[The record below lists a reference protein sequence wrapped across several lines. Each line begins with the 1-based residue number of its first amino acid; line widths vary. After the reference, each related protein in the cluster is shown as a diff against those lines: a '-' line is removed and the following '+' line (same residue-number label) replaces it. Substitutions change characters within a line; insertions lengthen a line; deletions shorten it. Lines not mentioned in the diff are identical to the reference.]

1 MYIQPITNNSISMY
15 GAKPP
20 NKPGS
25 WRRFIDKIEQKV
37 VDIFP
42 NATFN
47 DTPKKVENIAKV
59 ADRISRP
66 MENRLI
72 MGATAIVTQPAID
85 RYNHKVDEETRIVS
99 RNRTVAKIIAGT
111 TVGAI
116 VRGSSYK
123 IVEKM
128 TDINNVG
135 KHSKSL
141 IPKAYLE
148 EFKNVPKKLGHYRS
162 ALATFV
168 AILAMCVTNFA
179 IDAPLTVYLT
189 NKFNAKTKAKQAENL
204 NGGAKEVE
212 NG

>member
-1 MYIQPITNNSISMY
+1 MYIQPITNNISMY
-15 GAKPP
+15 GGQPP
-20 NKPGS
+20 KNPNS
-25 WRRFIDKIEQKV
+25 WKKFVNKIEQKV

-42 NATFN
+42 NASFK
-47 DTPKKVENIAKV
+47 DDAKRIENLGKIG
-59 ADRISRP
+59 DRISRP

-72 MGATAIVTQPAID
+72 MGATAIITQPTID
-85 RYNHKVDEETRIVS
+85 MCNHRVDEETRIVS

-111 TVGAI
+111 LVGAV

-128 TDINNVG
+128 TNIDG
-135 KHSKSL
+135 TQKHSKSL

-148 EFKNVPKKLGHYRS
+148 EFKKAPKKLKNYRS

-168 AILAMCVTNFA
+168 AILAMCITNFA

-189 NKFNAKTKAKQAENL
+189 NKFNAKNKAKQTEKSN
-204 NGGAKEVE
+204 NGLKEV
-212 NG
+212 NNV